1 MFDPDNII
9 VLMMAI
15 LEYVTT
21 IKMTIT
27 KKDKQILKLVAKDA
41 QNG

>member
-9 VLMMAI
+9 VLMMTI
-15 LEYVTT
+15 PEYVTT

-27 KKDKQILKLVAKDA
+27 KKDKQILKLVVKDA